1 MIGIGLII
9 VLGVEL
15 EWLPTQGYVSFQAD
29 PVGSV
34 KSTLLPAITLGIGVA
49 AATMRI
55 LRPSL
60 LDVGTSSFV
69 RTAKGKGLLRKRMVV
84 RHELPNA
91 SIPAITAA
99 GIIVAHLVGGA
110 VIVEYV
116 FARPGLGSLL
126 VDSVYQRDYGVLQA
140 LVLLAVA
147 VFIVTSLSSTS
158 SSASSTRAADEGG
171 HVSTTVPTLP
181 LEVTPAARPDSVI
194 RRLLRRPTGA
204 VAAVVALLVAARG
217 RAALRALLADHAR
230 LHQLFAPPSR
240 EHLFGTDEL
249 GRDLLTR
256 VLYGGRTSI
265 LLGFAATAFA
275 MTVGVVWGFAAALR
289 EGWIGEILM
298 RVADTVMAMPA
309 ICSASSLS
317 PLSAPRRRA

>member
-1 MIGIGLII
+1 MLRYVLRRLVASVALLILGSVAVFLLMRVIPGDPTITKLGGSIDEVDQATVDAIRAELGLDKSIPAQYVDWVGGILHGDFGSSYFSQFSVTALVEQRYGATLLLAFMAMLIGALIAVPASVAGAIWPNRALEAVLSGFAAVGIAIPTFVIGIVLII

-29 PVGSV
+29 PVQSI
-34 KSTLLPAITLGIGVA
+34 KSTLLPGITLGIGVA

-69 RTAKGKGLLRKRMVV
+69 RTAKGKGLLRRQIVV

-110 VIVEYV
+110 VIIEYV

-126 VDSVYQRDYGVLQA
+126 VDSVHQRDYGVLQA

-147 VFIVTSLSSTS
+147 VFIVTSL
-158 SSASSTRAADEGG
+158 AVD
-171 HVSTTVPTLP
+171 
-181 LEVTPAARPDSVI
+181 VI
-194 RRLLRRPTGA
+194 
-204 VAAVVALLVAARG
+204 
-217 RAALRALLADHAR
+217 
-230 LHQLFAPPSR
+230 
-240 EHLFGTDEL
+240 
-249 GRDLLTR
+249 
-256 VLYGGRTSI
+256 
-265 LLGFAATAFA
+265 LGFIDPR
-275 MTVGVVWGFAAALR
+275 LR
-289 EGWIGEILM
+289 TKA
-298 RVADTVMAMPA
+298 VT
-309 ICSASSLS
+309 
-317 PLSAPRRRA
+317 

>member
-1 MIGIGLII
+1 MLSYIVRRLITSLALLVAGSILVFCLMRVIPGDPTITKLGGSIKEVDAATLAGIRHDLGLDKSLPEQYLSWVGGIAHGDFGSSYFSQFSVTSLIQQRFGATLELAFMAMLIGLLIAVPASIAGAIWANRTLEGVLSGFAAIGIAIPTFVIGIILII

-15 EWLPTQGYVSFQAD
+15 EWLPTQGYVSFRAH
-29 PVGSV
+29 PLESMR
-34 KSTLLPAITLGIGVA
+34 STLLPAITLGIGVA

-60 LDVGTSSFV
+60 VDIESASFV
-69 RTAKGKGLLRKRMVV
+69 RTAKGKGLLRRQIVV

-147 VFIVTSLSSTS
+147 VFIVTSLVV
-158 SSASSTRAADEGG
+158 D
-171 HVSTTVPTLP
+171 
-181 LEVTPAARPDSVI
+181 VI
-194 RRLLRRPTGA
+194 
-204 VAAVVALLVAARG
+204 
-217 RAALRALLADHAR
+217 
-230 LHQLFAPPSR
+230 
-240 EHLFGTDEL
+240 
-249 GRDLLTR
+249 
-256 VLYGGRTSI
+256 
-265 LLGFAATAFA
+265 LGF
-275 MTVGVVWGFAAALR
+275 VDPRLR
-289 EGWIGEILM
+289 IKA
-298 RVADTVMAMPA
+298 VT
-309 ICSASSLS
+309 
-317 PLSAPRRRA
+317 

>member
-1 MIGIGLII
+1 MVRFVLRRLVTSFALLILGSMAVFLLMRVIPGDPTITKLGGSIKEVDQATLDGIRAELGLDKSIPAQYVDWIGGILHGDFGSSYFSQFSVTSLVEQRYGATLLLAFMGMLIGTLIAVPASVAGAIWPNRFLSALLSGFAAVGIAIPTFVIGILLII
-9 VLGVEL
+9 TLGVEL

-60 LDVGTSSFV
+60 LDVGSSSFV
-69 RTAKGKGLLRKRMVV
+69 RTAKGKGLLRRQVVV

-110 VIVEYV
+110 VIIEYV

-140 LVLLAVA
+140 LVLLAVV
-147 VFIVTSLSSTS
+147 VFIVTSL
-158 SSASSTRAADEGG
+158 
-171 HVSTTVPTLP
+171 
-181 LEVTPAARPDSVI
+181 
-194 RRLLRRPTGA
+194 
-204 VAAVVALLVAARG
+204 VVDV
-217 RAALRALLADHAR
+217 
-230 LHQLFAPPSR
+230 
-240 EHLFGTDEL
+240 
-249 GRDLLTR
+249 
-256 VLYGGRTSI
+256 
-265 LLGFAATAFA
+265 LLGFIDPR
-275 MTVGVVWGFAAALR
+275 LR
-289 EGWIGEILM
+289 TKA
-298 RVADTVMAMPA
+298 VT
-309 ICSASSLS
+309 
-317 PLSAPRRRA
+317 